1 MKNLMK
7 ITVILAVFCGISFAN
22 SIAYSEAFL
31 TKASPKVKEMV
42 IKNNLQIVDYNDVL
56 KAIGDGTRKNANSII
71 IDARPLKKYQIA
83 HIPSSLAL
91 PDTKF
96 DKMYDEVFA
105 KIAKSKE
112 VIVYCGGYK
121 CAKSPK
127 VAKMLMKKGHSNVKV
142 YAAGMPEWAKK
153 NYSEIDTNV
162 AKAIFDKKSQALFID
177 ARPYGKFAGSS
188 IVGAIGVPDTKF
200 DAYAKFM
207 PADKKAMLVTFCGG
221 YACHKSHAIAN
232 KLVKM
237 GYTNVKVYAAGFPE
251 WKKAKYPITGGGA
264 KAVVKTVKKDKTMSD
279 SGILKKGLD
288 TGTVDGEWFKANLSN
303 LPKSVHLVDTRDP
316 KDFATGSLKGAI
328 NLHTE
333 KMKPQEIAK
342 AIPQSGDVV
351 FFCGTGTRA
360 MEAREFLTEIKYPEL
375 NRVWYFDAEVEC
387 DKNSNCKIKA
397 NEPIGI

>member
-1 MKNLMK
+1 MKNV
-7 ITVILAVFCGISFAN
+7 IRIAIILALFMGVSFAN
-22 SIAYSEAFL
+22 PVALPSDFL

-42 IKNNLQIVDYNDVL
+42 VKNNLSVVEYNDVL
-56 KAIGDGTRKNANSII
+56 KAIGDGTRKNANAII
-71 IDARPLKKYQIA
+71 IDARPMKKYQSA

-91 PDTKF
+91 PDSKF
-96 DKMYDEVFA
+96 DKMYARLLSKVN
-105 KIAKSKE
+105 KSKE
-112 VIVYCGGYK
+112 IIVYCGGYK

-127 VAKMLMKKGHSNVKV
+127 VANMLMKKGHTDVKV
-142 YAAGMPEWAKK
+142 YAAGMPEWSKK

-200 DAYAKFM
+200 DKYAKFM
-207 PADKKAMLVTFCGG
+207 PRDKKAMLVTFCGG
-221 YACHKSHAIAN
+221 YACHKSHAVAN

-237 GYTNVKVYAAGFPE
+237 SYSNVKVYAAGFPE
-251 WKKAKYPITGGGA
+251 WKKAKYPITGGA
-264 KAVVKTVKKDKTMSD
+264 KKAAPKQMAKKDGMSV
-279 SGILKKGLD
+279 SGVLKKGED
-288 TGTVDGEWFKANLSN
+288 SGTVDGEWFKANLGK

-333 KMKPQEIAK
+333 KMKPEQIAK

-360 MEAREFLTEIKYPEL
+360 MEAREFLAEIKYPEL
-375 NRVWYFDAEVEC
+375 DRVWYFDAEIEC
-387 DKNSNCKIKA
+387 DKNSKCKIKA